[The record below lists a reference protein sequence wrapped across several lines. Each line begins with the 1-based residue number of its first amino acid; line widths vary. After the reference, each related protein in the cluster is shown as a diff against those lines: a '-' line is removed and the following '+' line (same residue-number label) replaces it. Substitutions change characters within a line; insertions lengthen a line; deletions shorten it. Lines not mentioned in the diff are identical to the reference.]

1 MTSEIIRLK
10 VDRDFSLMPWLLPA
24 AVRGDVRALGRF
36 VRLAETAALSPLASR
51 GERQARLAAMLMA
64 LDAPE
69 GARPPALAPGDAAT
83 IEGLRA
89 SLSRHGMPARHARTI
104 LLTLQRTL
112 ALAGAPT
119 GAPTGEGGGGNASWA
134 DVLAYCRG
142 VAAPVGRHM
151 LDLCREDAARCGA
164 SADALCSA
172 LRILKE
178 LRDGTTGGGPWLCIP
193 ASFMRDASISPG
205 HLAAPSARGQTRA
218 VLDRVLDGVEALLA
232 EADRLPTLV
241 QSRRLRLYV
250 CVVLCRARK
259 LAGRFRLRDPLQ
271 EKVGLSRWQRH
282 GCLLLSMLRAGSPP

>member
-24 AVRGDVRALGRF
+24 SVRADVRALGRF
-36 VRLAETAALSPLASR
+36 VRLADTAALSPLASR
-51 GERQARLAAMLMA
+51 EDRQVRLAALLAA
-64 LDAPE
+64 LDP
-69 GARPPALAPGDAAT
+69 PGDGEPPPLPADDAAA
-83 IEGLRA
+83 IEGLLA
-89 SLSRHGMPARHARTI
+89 SIRRTGISTQPARTI
-104 LLTLQRTL
+104 LLTLQR
-112 ALAGAPT
+112 AAAAHPPGERNAGS
-119 GAPTGEGGGGNASWA
+119 ASWA

-151 LDLCREDAARCGA
+151 LALCREDAEACGPA
-164 SADALCSA
+164 ADALCSA

-178 LRDGTTGGGPWLCIP
+178 LRDGDAGGGPWLCIP

-218 VLDRVLDGVEALLA
+218 VLDRVLDGVDALLA
-232 EADRLPTLV
+232 EAERLPSLV
-241 QSRRLRLYV
+241 AGRRLRLYV

-259 LAGRFRLRDPLQ
+259 LAQRFRLRDPLQ

-282 GCLLLSMLRAGSPP
+282 GCLVLSVLPVGRCP

>member
-1 MTSEIIRLK
+1 MTSEIIRPK

-24 AVRGDVRALGRF
+24 EVRGDVRALGRF

-51 GERQARLAAMLMA
+51 GERQARLAALLAA

-69 GARPPALAPGDAAT
+69 GAAPPALGPGDAAT

-89 SLSRHGMPARHARTI
+89 SLSRHGIPARHARTI

-112 ALAGAPT
+112 VLT

-134 DVLAYCRG
+134 EVLAYCRG

-151 LDLCREDAARCGA
+151 LALCREDGALCGPP
-164 SADALCSA
+164 ADALCGA

-178 LRDGTTGGGPWLCIP
+178 LRDGNAGGGPWFCIP

-218 VLDRVLDGVEALLA
+218 VLDRVLDGVDALLA
-232 EADRLPTLV
+232 EAGRLPGLV
-241 QSRRLRLYV
+241 RSRRLRLYV

-259 LAGRFRLRDPLQ
+259 LAHRFRLRDPLQ

-282 GCLLLSMLRAGSPP
+282 GCLLLSMLEAGGRV

>member
-24 AVRGDVRALGRF
+24 EVRGDVRALGRF

-51 GERQARLAAMLMA
+51 SERQARLAAMLAA
-64 LDAPE
+64 LGAPE
-69 GARPPALAPGDAAT
+69 GAAPSSLGPGDAAT
-83 IEGLRA
+83 IEALRA
-89 SLSRHGMPARHARTI
+89 SLSRHGMPAEHARTI
-104 LLTLQRTL
+104 LTTLQRTL
-112 ALAGAPT
+112 APT
-119 GAPTGEGGGGNASWA
+119 GAPTGEGGSGNASWA

-151 LDLCREDAARCGA
+151 LALCREDATVCGA

-218 VLDRVLDGVEALLA
+218 VLDRVLDGVDALLA
-232 EADRLPTLV
+232 DADRLPGLV
-241 QSRRLRLYV
+241 ESRRLRLYV

-282 GCLLLSMLRAGSPP
+282 GCLLLSMLRAGNPP